1 MTGIEKI
8 KNVKFITY
16 PHYSRNSQ
24 NKPKTRNKMKTV
36 HLHLVS
42 DSTGDTLEQVAKAAL
57 VQFPEIEPIK
67 HYWPMIRTACHMERL
82 IAEFEENQG
91 IVMFTLVDHEIE
103 QVLVDT
109 CKEHKWPYI
118 SVLQGIIHELGRHLG
133 QVPTERPGLQH
144 KMDEKY
150 FARIDAIQYSLVH
163 DDGQIADSLSEADI
177 ILVGVSRTSKTPTCI
192 YLANRGLKTAN
203 IPIIAGH
210 PIPQELEDC
219 KDKFIVGLVNSVDR
233 LVQIRRNR
241 LLLLNEEKITDYID
255 EELVKKEVQEARRL
269 FTRMGW
275 PIVDVTRRSIEE
287 TSVAILNLKH
297 KFDEEMKKK

>member
-1 MTGIEKI
+1 
-8 KNVKFITY
+8 
-16 PHYSRNSQ
+16 
-24 NKPKTRNKMKTV
+24 
-36 HLHLVS
+36 
-42 DSTGDTLEQVAKAAL
+42 
-57 VQFPEIEPIK
+57 
-67 HYWPMIRTACHMERL
+67 MIRTARHMERL

-103 QVLVDT
+103 QVLVDA

-150 FARIDAIQYSLVH
+150 FARIDAIQYSLAH

-203 IPIIAGH
+203 IPIIPGH

-219 KDKFIVGLVNSVDR
+219 KDKFVVGLVNSVDR

-241 LLLLNEEKITDYID
+241 LLLLNEEKTTDYVD

-269 FTRMGW
+269 FTKMGW

>member
-1 MTGIEKI
+1 
-8 KNVKFITY
+8 
-16 PHYSRNSQ
+16 
-24 NKPKTRNKMKTV
+24 MKTI

-67 HYWPMIRTACHMERL
+67 HYWPMIRTARHMERL

-103 QVLVDT
+103 QVLVDA

-150 FARIDAIQYSLVH
+150 FARIDAIQYSLAH

-203 IPIIAGH
+203 IPIIPGL

-219 KDKFIVGLVNSVDR
+219 KDKFVVGLVNSVDR

-241 LLLLNEEKITDYID
+241 LLLLNEEKTTDYVD

-269 FTRMGW
+269 FTKMGW

>member
-1 MTGIEKI
+1 
-8 KNVKFITY
+8 
-16 PHYSRNSQ
+16 
-24 NKPKTRNKMKTV
+24 MKTI

-67 HYWPMIRTACHMERL
+67 HYWPMIRTARHMERL

-103 QVLVDT
+103 QVLVDA

-150 FARIDAIQYSLVH
+150 FARIDAIQYSLAH

-203 IPIIAGH
+203 IPIIPGH

-219 KDKFIVGLVNSVDR
+219 KDKFVVGLVNSVDR

-241 LLLLNEEKITDYID
+241 LLLLNEEKTTDYVD

-269 FTRMGW
+269 FTKMGW